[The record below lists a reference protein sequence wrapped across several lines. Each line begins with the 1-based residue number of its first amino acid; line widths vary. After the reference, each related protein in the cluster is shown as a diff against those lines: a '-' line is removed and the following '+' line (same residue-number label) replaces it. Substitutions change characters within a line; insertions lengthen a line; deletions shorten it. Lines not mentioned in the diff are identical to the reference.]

1 MMRCLHADALLIGDG
16 TTVRDGALLLDGDVV
31 RAVGPASE
39 VLPRAAEI
47 RVERVSGLLMPG
59 LINAH
64 THLELSGMR
73 GKMPPGT
80 GFVPWLEALQ
90 RARAEEMAEERD
102 AAIDAA
108 IEGMRE
114 AGVVGVGEVTN
125 TLAAWARLSRSFFGT
140 IWHEVFALDR
150 ARGLEQVE
158 KLGLARDA
166 AKPSNQRMRWVP
178 TPHALY
184 STHPDVVRAL
194 LAAAGDGPITIHLAE
209 HAAERAFVRDGSGPL
224 AAFYAARG
232 LAEVARAFPVAGTH
246 PIAAARA
253 LGLLR
258 KGAALVHLSD
268 ARPEEL
274 EGVAESGA
282 IVVLCPR
289 SNLTI
294 ETRLPPLIALRAAG
308 VPIAL
313 GTDSLASAPS
323 LDPLADARALFDR
336 NPEVPAA
343 ELVSAATWGG
353 ARAIG
358 WPSLG
363 RLVVGTAPGVLHAQG
378 LPADVDPSTWLLR
391 SRNVV
396 RRLLVPAGGVS

>member
-1 MMRCLHADALLIGDG
+1 MMRLLHADALLVGDG
-16 TTVRDGALLLDGDVV
+16 TTVRDGALLLDGEVV
-31 RAVGPASE
+31 RAAGPASE
-39 VLPRAAEI
+39 VLPRAADV
-47 RVERVSGLLMPG
+47 RAERVRGVLLPG
-59 LINAH
+59 LVNAH
-64 THLELSGMR
+64 THVELSGMR
-73 GKMPPGT
+73 GKTPPGA
-80 GFVPWLEALQ
+80 GFVPWLESLQ
-90 RARAEEMAEERD
+90 RARAEEMEEERD
-102 AAIDAA
+102 AAIDVA
-108 IEGMRE
+108 IAQMRE

-125 TLAAWARLSRSFFGT
+125 GLSAWSRLSRSFVGT

-150 ARGLEQVE
+150 ARGRKQVE
-158 KLGLARDA
+158 LLSEARDA
-166 AKPSNQRMRWVP
+166 AAPGNARLRWVP
-178 TPHALY
+178 SPHALY

-194 LAAAGDGPITIHLAE
+194 LELAGDAPITIHLAE
-209 HAAERAFVRDGSGPL
+209 HAAERAFVKDGSGPL
-224 AAFYAARG
+224 LGFYSARG
-232 LAEVARAFPVAGTH
+232 LAEIARAFPVAGTH

-274 EGVAESGA
+274 EGLSESGA

-294 ETRLPPLIALRAAG
+294 ETRLPPLVALRVAG

-323 LDPLADARALFDR
+323 LDPLADARALFER

-343 ELVSAATWGG
+343 ELVAAATWGG
-353 ARAIG
+353 AQAIG

-363 RLVVGTAPGVLHAQG
+363 RFVPGAAPGVLLVEG
-378 LPADVDPSTWLLR
+378 LPEGVDPATWLLR
-391 SRNVV
+391 TRSAS